1 MKRLG
6 PAGLL
11 DLGLRTGPYKK
22 QKEGR
27 PALSLRALKKAPHG
41 IDLGPLRPCLDTRL
55 CTKDKKIRLAPE
67 CLVAELSAVR
77 TQIATF
83 AAEGS
88 LVPQESTPE
97 AARDGVPFLLIG
109 RRHLRSNNS
118 WMHNSERLM
127 RGKDRCTMLLHPE
140 DGEAHGFADGG
151 QVTIVSRVGEL
162 TCAVEWSDEIMPGV
176 VSVPHGWGHQ
186 RKGVKLQVAVNQP
199 GVSVND
205 LTDELAVDAV
215 CGTSVLNGVPV
226 WLKAVDDA

>member
-1 MKRLG
+1 
-6 PAGLL
+6 
-11 DLGLRTGPYKK
+11 
-22 QKEGR
+22 
-27 PALSLRALKKAPHG
+27 
-41 IDLGPLRPCLDTRL
+41 
-55 CTKDKKIRLAPE
+55 
-67 CLVAELSAVR
+67 VAELSAVR